1 MKTEVGKQKIS
12 NVDLARIFEVE
23 ELEERVEFGKWSCK
37 AEGDYTCWAGD
48 CDGKMKVEA
57 TYTVKFEYNVY

>member
-23 ELEERVEFGKWSCK
+23 ELEERVEFGKWSGK
-37 AEGDYTCWAGD
+37 AEGGYTCGGGD

-57 TYTVKFEYNVY
+57 TYTINF

>member
-1 MKTEVGKQKIS
+1 
-12 NVDLARIFEVE
+12 VDLARIFEVE

-37 AEGDYTCWAGD
+37 AEGDYTCGAGD

-57 TYTVKFEYNVY
+57 AYTVKFEYNVY